1 MVSPA
6 ACISL
11 VDVVHVLRQSGTVL
25 PLVVRQAGGGGE
37 EGGGTSCCWIS
48 WHYLSVALGRLTLSS
63 VSMIFEGVIV
73 QTHIHS
79 MDGTTRWKY
88 PEYPSLWS

>member
-25 PLVVRQAGGGGE
+25 PLVVRQAWGWGEGGGG
-37 EGGGTSCCWIS
+37 GYQLLLDILALFKCCIGQ
-48 WHYLSVALGRLTLSS
+48 VDA
-63 VSMIFEGVIV
+63 F
-73 QTHIHS
+73 
-79 MDGTTRWKY
+79 
-88 PEYPSLWS
+88 

>member
-25 PLVVRQAGGGGE
+25 PLVVRQAWGWGGGYQLLLDILALFK
-37 EGGGTSCCWIS
+37 CCIGQ
-48 WHYLSVALGRLTLSS
+48 VDA
-63 VSMIFEGVIV
+63 F
-73 QTHIHS
+73 
-79 MDGTTRWKY
+79 
-88 PEYPSLWS
+88 